1 MPRSLLTIDNLTDE
15 DLSYLLHSDMAR
27 AHVPGGGSVAL
38 IFNEYSTRTRA
49 SFHVAAH
56 NVGLSALHLDPVQSS
71 MSKGETLEDTCVN
84 LGRVGVR
91 AIVLRDKNPLR
102 IYKAAKNAPCPV
114 INAGNGKQ
122 EHPTQALGDALTL
135 LEHFKDLKGL
145 RVAIVG
151 DVRASRVAHSN
162 TKLLHRL
169 GAEVWHVDPQ
179 FYSDVGAPWWEGISR
194 RTTMDEAVS
203 QADVLMMLRWQGE
216 LHRNPACAPFYLR
229 ETMLSKMQSHT
240 MIMHPGPVIR
250 GAELDDVLTDGH
262 RSLIGRQVEKGVQ
275 MRERVLHWALT
286 R

>member
-15 DLSYLLHSDMAR
+15 DLSYLLHSDMER
-27 AHVPGGGSVAL
+27 SHVLGGGAVAL
-38 IFNEYSTRTRA
+38 LFNEYSTRTRA
-49 SFHVAAH
+49 SFHMAAH
-56 NVGLSALHLDPVQSS
+56 NVGMSALHIDPALSS

-84 LGRVGVR
+84 LGRIGVR
-91 AIVLRDKNPLR
+91 VIVLRDNNPLR
-102 IYKAAKNAPCPV
+102 IYKAAKNALCPV

-135 LEHFKDLKGL
+135 IQHFKDLKGL

-151 DVRASRVAHSN
+151 DVRSSRVAHSN

-179 FYSDVGAPWWEGISR
+179 INMDVGHNWWSGISR
-194 RTTMDEAVS
+194 SATMNEAITG
-203 QADVLMMLRWQGE
+203 ADVLVMLRWPLE
-216 LHRNPACAPFYLR
+216 LQTVPACKPFYLR
-229 ETMLSKMQSHT
+229 ESMADRMQSHT

-250 GAELDDVLTDGH
+250 GKELDDALTDGH